1 MLDIASFVLAT
12 AGGVDVVTRTTFAV
26 RRLIEDWKDAP
37 AQVLLLSHEIQ
48 QFEQVAK
55 KLKEFSLSLEA
66 RPENEIYVTAITNL
80 IQRAEPQ
87 WAELQKII
95 PSLTG
100 RTGQPRKQK
109 WMRVANKV
117 TALRERLRSLRIATI
132 EVLSIHT
139 A

>member
-1 MLDIASFVLAT
+1 MLDIASFALAA
-12 AGGVDVVTRTTFAV
+12 AGGVDAVTRTAFAI

-37 AQVLLLSHEIQ
+37 AQVFLLSNEIQ
-48 QFEQVAK
+48 QFEEIAK
-55 KLKEFSLSLEA
+55 KLKEFSSSLEA

-80 IQRAEPQ
+80 IQTAEPQ
-87 WAELQKII
+87 WAELQKIL

-100 RTGQPRKQK
+100 RTGQTRKQK

-117 TALRERLRSLRIATI
+117 TSLRERLRSLRIATV

>member
-1 MLDIASFVLAT
+1 MLDIASFVIAA
-12 AGGVDVVTRTTFAV
+12 AGGVDVATRTALAV
-26 RRLIEDWKDAP
+26 RRLIDEWKDAP
-37 AQVLLLSHEIQ
+37 AQVLSLSHEVQ
-48 QFEQVAK
+48 QSQEIAK
-55 KLKEFSLSLEA
+55 KLRDFSSSIET

-100 RTGQPRKQK
+100 RTGQTRKQK

-117 TALRERLRSLRIATI
+117 TSLQDRLRSLRIATL